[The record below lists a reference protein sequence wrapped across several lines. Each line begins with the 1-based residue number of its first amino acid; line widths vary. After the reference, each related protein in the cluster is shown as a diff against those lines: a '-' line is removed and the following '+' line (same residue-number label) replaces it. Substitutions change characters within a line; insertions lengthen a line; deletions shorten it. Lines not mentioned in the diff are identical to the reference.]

1 VASTFPRQSRRH
13 LTCCFF
19 VAAVTII
26 CIAPMT
32 GIASSAHAAEAGPVV
47 STKTGKIRG
56 VLAASGGAE
65 FLGVP
70 FAQPPVGDLRWH
82 EPVPVKP
89 WTGIRDTKEFGAPCA
104 QLAAGDWNKH
114 DAETSSEDCL
124 FLNVMTPKWPVKKP
138 LPVMFWIHGG
148 GNTGGTASNPLYRDG
163 TLQSHGVV
171 MVTANYRLGVFGFLA
186 HPELTRE
193 SPHHASGNYGLMDQ
207 ITALQ
212 WVLDNI
218 AKFGGDPA
226 NITVFGQSAG
236 AQDTGLLMTS
246 PLAKNHFQRAIA
258 ESGTVLLSLD
268 APTLGKAEQAGKEF
282 AEALKPPA
290 GGDAIKYLRSLPTA
304 EVLQATRRANH
315 EGTPPLF
322 LAPDIDGWVLRQSP
336 AEVFAKGEEAPIP
349 FINGTTTREFGMKAT
364 PDELRKRIEE
374 AYGDLASRALPLYG
388 LANGGTGTNDPLYG
402 PAAGQWSADL
412 IFRCPATTV
421 AAWHTA
427 AHHPA
432 YEYQFERAIPG
443 HKAEGALHSGELPYV
458 FGFYPKTG
466 NLAGNYGATD
476 DKLTRLMEDYWTNFA
491 RTGDPNGEA
500 LPHWPEFDGSQAYIN
515 FTEQAQVVPT
525 LGGLRSAQCDL
536 YRENLKRRMGR

>member
-1 VASTFPRQSRRH
+1 VPLVSSCRSSLRPI
-13 LTCCFF
+13 CF
-19 VAAVTII
+19 AAVTII
-26 CIAPMT
+26 CIAPIPGT
-32 GIASSAHAAEAGPVV
+32 GSSAPAVEAGPVV
-47 STKTGKIRG
+47 ATKTGKIRG
-56 VLAASGGAE
+56 VLAPSGGAE
-65 FLGVP
+65 FLGIP

-82 EPVPVKP
+82 EPVPMKP
-89 WTGIRDTKEFGAPCA
+89 WTGIKDTKEFGTPCA

-114 DAETSSEDCL
+114 DAESSSEDCL
-124 FLNVMTPKWPVKKP
+124 FLNVMTPKWPVKRP

-171 MVTANYRLGVFGFLA
+171 LVTANYRLGVFGFLA
-186 HPELTRE
+186 HSELTRE
-193 SPHHASGNYGLMDQ
+193 SPHHASGNYGLLDQ
-207 ITALQ
+207 IAALN

-246 PLAKNHFQRAIA
+246 PLARSHFQRAIA

-268 APTLGKAEQAGKEF
+268 APTLDKAEQAGQDF
-282 AEALKPPA
+282 AESLKAPA
-290 GGDAIKYLRSLPTA
+290 GAGAIKYLRGLPTA
-304 EVLQATRRANH
+304 EILRATRAANRKR
-315 EGTPPLF
+315 PRLF
-322 LAPDIDGWVLRQSP
+322 LGPDIDGWVLRQSP
-336 AEVFAKGEEAPIP
+336 AEVFAKGEEASIP
-349 FINGTTTREFGMKAT
+349 FIIGTTTREFGMKAT

-388 LANGGTGTNDPLYG
+388 LANGGTGTDDPLYG

-421 AAWHTA
+421 AGWHTA
-427 AHHPA
+427 AHHST

-443 HKAEGALHSGELPYV
+443 HEAEGALHSGELSYV

-466 NLAGNYGATD
+466 NLAGNYGPID
-476 DKLTRLMEDYWTNFA
+476 DKLVHLMEGYWTNFA
-491 RTGDPNGEA
+491 RTGDPNGNA
-500 LPHWPEFDGSQAYIN
+500 LPEWPEFDGAHAYIE
-515 FTEQAQVVPT
+515 FTEEAQVVAKS
-525 LGGLRSAQCDL
+525 GGLRPAQCDL
-536 YRENLKRRMGR
+536 YRENLKRRMAH